1 MKSMK
6 NISHDNHIEV
16 DMYIHTYTYTSTN
29 KYKNGIKMMTSELIN
44 DNCV

>member
-6 NISHDNHIEV
+6 NISHDNHVEV
-16 DMYIHTYTYTSTN
+16 DMYIHTYIHMYE
-29 KYKNGIKMMTSELIN
+29 YKNGIKMMTSELIN